1 LDNAAIQLAGIAE
14 AAGQIGVGV
23 NDIEEFSRV
32 IAMLGMA
39 TTMTTD
45 ELSTSM
51 AQFMNIT
58 GTAFN
63 DVERLG
69 DALVH
74 LGNNGASTEQEI
86 MNMSLRLAAAGRL
99 AGLADDEIMAL
110 ASGMASLGI
119 RAEAGGTAMSTVLKK
134 ISEAAA
140 RGGPELERFAA
151 VARMSAADFAA
162 AWNED
167 PVEAFQAFL
176 AGFAEL
182 GTAAQLGGL
191 EDMEFDGIRVSD
203 MLLRMASNTE
213 LVNDQFRLLDESG
226 GAAFEEASK
235 RAETTAAQIN
245 RLENNV
251 FALKNALGQLV
262 LPTLNEG
269 LESLN
274 TLFDIGSVILDPSS
288 VQVAGISEEE
298 IRASAQAEI
307 DALEQLTVATTASVT
322 YTVQSGDTVWSIAL
336 EQGVEQQVL
345 IDQLKAADLDAYSM
359 PVGFQFTLNKEGVA
373 PLSRGEFNLIRE
385 EIMADAEAEI
395 AAQPPKINVTSLQVT
410 MQGAQAIL
418 DMAGITITDAQ
429 ADSVAFAIQDI
440 LDSKLIGSIDLDLSQ
455 LALTANPATASF
467 AQLEAGFQSLD
478 GVIDFWN
485 QATSVSLDDYGTM
498 FQIGLLDV
506 AILAAEGVQGV
517 LGALEGIGNAPSDL
531 FEKVG
536 LGEIYDIDF
545 SGETDGLL
553 ANLRSQRDILTQSL
567 ASEAPLEIPATI
579 VPAISPDAD
588 PRALSLLTGSYGE
601 DTSGFEG
608 TMTDTGVVIPA
619 AIQPTLDYTGM
630 TQNQIALLESPE
642 LRRNMN
648 TTMTF
653 NPSLN
658 EVDRVMQNTEEDVEK
673 SVVMRVQAYVSIS
686 YGGGGGG
693 AGVVAEARAAGGP
706 ISAGN
711 PYLVG
716 ENGPELI
723 VPSQSGYVIP
733 NGEDMTH
740 SAYGGGGGG
749 MVIQQ
754 VIVYSSA
761 RDGETLL
768 DEVIAAAERRG
779 AEKVFAQ

>member
-1 LDNAAIQLAGIAE
+1 
-14 AAGQIGVGV
+14 
-23 NDIEEFSRV
+23 
-32 IAMLGMA
+32 
-39 TTMTTD
+39 
-45 ELSTSM
+45 
-51 AQFMNIT
+51 
-58 GTAFN
+58 
-63 DVERLG
+63 
-69 DALVH
+69 
-74 LGNNGASTEQEI
+74 
-86 MNMSLRLAAAGRL
+86 
-99 AGLADDEIMAL
+99 
-110 ASGMASLGI
+110 
-119 RAEAGGTAMSTVLKK
+119 MSTVLKK

-274 TLFDIGSVILDPSS
+274 TLFDIGAVILNPSS
-288 VQVAGISEEE
+288 VEIDMPTDEELS
-298 IRASAQAEI
+298 ASALAGMPSV
-307 DALEQLTVATTASVT
+307 LMVEQSAQIT
-322 YTVQSGDTVWSIAL
+322 YTVKPGDTLWSISQITGTDIATL
-336 EQGVEQQVL
+336 EAQVE
-345 IDQLKAADLDAYSM
+345 AAGYTAQTM
-359 PVGFQFTLNKEGVA
+359 PVGLTLVVGEESSGGGGITLETSVAAFEQFDRMLQAE
-373 PLSRGEFNLIRE
+373 
-385 EIMADAEAEI
+385 MDAR
-395 AAQPPKINVTSLQVT
+395 PVKVNVTSLQVA

-418 DMAGITITDAQ
+418 DMAGITITDEQ

-455 LALTANPATASF
+455 LALSANPATASF

-485 QATSVSLDDYGTM
+485 QATSVSLDEYGAM
-498 FQIGLLDV
+498 LQIGLLDV

-536 LGEIYDIDF
+536 IGEIYDIDF
-545 SGETDGLL
+545 SGETDSLL

-567 ASEAPLEIPATI
+567 ASEEPLEIPATI

-588 PRALSLLTGSYGE
+588 PRALALLTGSYGE

-608 TMTDTGVVIPA
+608 TMTDTGVIIPA
-619 AIQPTLDYTGM
+619 AVQMTLNYTGL

-648 TTMTF
+648 TSWNFT
-653 NPSLN
+653 PSLN
-658 EVDRVMQNTEEDVEK
+658 AVNEAMANAEENVTKQVE
-673 SVVMRVQAYVSIS
+673 MRVQAYVSVHF
-686 YGGGGGG
+686 GG
-693 AGVVAEARAAGGP
+693 AGNGAAPEARAMGGP

-733 NGEDMTH
+733 NGEDMSH
-740 SAYGGGGGG
+740 SAYGGSGGG

-754 VIVYSSA
+754 VVVYSSA

-779 AEKVFAQ
+779 AEKVFNR